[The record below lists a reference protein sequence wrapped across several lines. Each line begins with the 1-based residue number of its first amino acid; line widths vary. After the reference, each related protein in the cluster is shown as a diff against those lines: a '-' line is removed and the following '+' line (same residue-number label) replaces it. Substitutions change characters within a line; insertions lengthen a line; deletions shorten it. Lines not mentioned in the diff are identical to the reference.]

1 MIRRLRA
8 LALGQVT
15 SEGEEKKDEEGGPS
29 GESPRRPPK
38 SSRRTAVKTPFRH
51 LEHTTTYTPDHGKL
65 AADPMKKFRHGKKR
79 AVHVV
84 VIKEAFHDA
93 SPHLKATRGLLL
105 PTKPHR
111 GGRLRRRLGESVAV
125 LTVKLA
131 ACQVDEHQARLLAG
145 SLASK

>member
-15 SEGEEKKDEEGGPS
+15 GEGEEKKDEEGGPS

-51 LEHTTTYTPDHGKL
+51 LKHTTCYTPDHGKL

-105 PTKPHR
+105 PTKPHL
-111 GGRLRRRLGESVAV
+111 GGRLRRWSWKVGR
-125 LTVKLA
+125 
-131 ACQVDEHQARLLAG
+131 ARCAG
-145 SLASK
+145 PGGAGTGGSSGSQMPAT